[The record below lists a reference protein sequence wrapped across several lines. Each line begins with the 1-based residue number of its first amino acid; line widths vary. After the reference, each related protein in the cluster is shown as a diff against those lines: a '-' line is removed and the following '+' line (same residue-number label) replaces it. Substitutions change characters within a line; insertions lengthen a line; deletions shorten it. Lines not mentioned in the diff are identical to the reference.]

1 MKVEIRQAKTTEEE
15 NAVITVMQV
24 TDSIKSAVDILKN
37 NDAGI
42 AVSSGSDT
50 LMVRTGNIYY
60 IESVDKRTYVYTK
73 SECFETRYR
82 LYELEDLLGYN
93 FLRCSKAMIVNIR
106 KIRSV
111 RAELNAR
118 MSVELLNGE
127 RIIIS
132 RGYVKDLKNKLG
144 V

>member
-1 MKVEIRQAKTTEEE
+1 MRVEIRQAGTTEEE
-15 NAVITVMQV
+15 SAIITAVKM
-24 TDSIKSAVDILKN
+24 TDSIKSAVDILRDN
-37 NDAGI
+37 AAGI
-42 AVSSGSDT
+42 AVSSGNDT
-50 LMVRTGNIYY
+50 RIIRNDLIYY

-73 SECFETRYR
+73 GECFETKYR
-82 LYELEDLLGYN
+82 LYELQDILGFN

-132 RGYVKDLKNKLG
+132 RGYVKELKNKLG

>member
-15 NAVITVMQV
+15 SAVITAVKM
-24 TDSIKSAVDILKN
+24 TDSIKSAVDILRDN
-37 NDAGI
+37 AAGI
-42 AVSSGSDT
+42 AVSSGNDT
-50 LMVRTGNIYY
+50 LMIRTDLIYY

-73 SECFETRYR
+73 GDCFETKYR
-82 LYELEDLLGYN
+82 LYELEDILGFN

>member
-1 MKVEIRQAKTTEEE
+1 MRVEIRQAGTTEEE
-15 NAVITVMQV
+15 SAIITAVKM
-24 TDSIKSAVDILKN
+24 TDSIKSAVDILRDN
-37 NDAGI
+37 AAGI
-42 AVSSGSDT
+42 AVSLGNDT
-50 LMVRTGNIYY
+50 RIIRNDLIYY

-73 SECFETRYR
+73 GECFETKYR
-82 LYELEDLLGYN
+82 LYELQDILGFN

-132 RGYVKDLKNKLG
+132 RGYVKELKNKLG